1 MPKGTPLA
9 PEAKCVSFAE
19 LFAEGRDFKIPDYQR
34 AYAWEDGE
42 VKDLLEDIDRLAL
55 MREEDEDVSHVM
67 GMITC
72 HRSSDIRKPY
82 RVVDGQQRLTTLALI
97 HAELSRRTNAESF
110 IFTKNGNVRLIPQAL
125 DENFFYATL
134 RGKSGVFQ
142 TQGQRNYAAAAKAI
156 RNWVENNSRT
166 PEALK
171 SLVED
176 GLSLILFALRDEADV
191 ARVFEAINNRG
202 RKVTQ
207 LDLVKNHLIHLVH
220 IKKWQGNVQDVWSKI
235 AKHLANLDINDDE
248 ADRVL
253 RAVVTA
259 QFSPGKRKSDENDA
273 SIIAKKL
280 PVFTVAG
287 NDDREEFEK
296 FLGFVGSAFDTYSE
310 LLNAN
315 STSTPRSRAF
325 TYLRHHGTLTSV
337 LPIVLAHDYL
347 SVINEGA
354 VDAALLDAVE
364 KVNFRLYGLRGA
376 SKRVDSHDVKLANL
390 AYNYFNKKISSEQ
403 LKKDLISIVKL
414 EQPKPEQSIVRALT
428 LDDGDPFDF
437 YNQGM
442 RKWLRYFL
450 ARWEESLLTNQSFDF
465 GKLVGT
471 GSKSND
477 KLEVEHIWAQKQ
489 VDVTVREYNS
499 GQLIRRLG
507 NLMLMPKGMNIVL
520 SKHLP
525 EIKAEKISDMK
536 IIKLQQNV
544 DLDGFVRKA
553 KYFADHLEAGKAEPF
568 GELNKPQAKTIEK
581 CRNVVMTKVL
591 CDLREEEMIRFA
603 LGAWKLDGENV
614 VDRFIGVHSFA
625 HEGSTYRHDREGLST
640 KLKQNYLLVDASNSA
655 LGRRHKARVALLSV
669 G

>member
-1 MPKGTPLA
+1 MPKSTPLA
-9 PEAKCVSFAE
+9 PEAKCVTFAE
-19 LFAEGRDFKIPDYQR
+19 LFADGREFKIPDYQR

-55 MREEDEDVSHVM
+55 MREDDDGVSHVM

-72 HRSSDIRKPY
+72 HRSSDNRKPY

-97 HAELSRRTNAESF
+97 HAELSRRINSESF
-110 IFTKNGNVRLIPQAL
+110 LFTKNGNVRLIPQAL

-134 RGKSGVFQ
+134 RGKIGVFQ
-142 TQGQRNYAAAAKAI
+142 TQGQRNYAAAARTI
-156 RNWVENNSRT
+156 RQWIEDNSRA

-171 SLVED
+171 GLVEG
-176 GLSLILFALRDEADV
+176 GLSLILFTLRDEADV

-207 LDLVKNHLIHLVH
+207 LDLVKNHIIHLVH
-220 IKKWQGNVQDVWSKI
+220 IKRWQGNVQGVWSKI
-235 AKHLANLDINDDE
+235 SMHLAKLDINDDE

-259 QFSPGKRKSDENDA
+259 QFYPGKRKAGETDA
-273 SIIAKKL
+273 NIIARKL
-280 PVFTVAG
+280 PVFGKAG
-287 NDDREEFEK
+287 EGEREEFEK
-296 FLGFVGSAFDTYSE
+296 FLGFIGNAFDTYSE

-315 STSTPRSRAF
+315 STSTPRTRAL

-337 LPIVLAHDYL
+337 LPIVLAHEYL
-347 SVINEGA
+347 SACNEGA
-354 VDAALLDAVE
+354 GDATVLATVE

-390 AYNYFNKKISSEQ
+390 AYNYFNGDISPDM
-403 LKKDLISIVKL
+403 LKKELMALVKS
-414 EQPKPEQSIVRALT
+414 EQPKPEVNIVSALT
-428 LDDGDPFDF
+428 LDDGDTFDF

-465 GKLVGT
+465 GKLVGS
-471 GSKSND
+471 GPKSND

-489 VDVTVREYNS
+489 ADISVKEYNG

-507 NLMLMPKGMNIVL
+507 NLMLMPKGMNIVI

-544 DLDGFVRKA
+544 DLDNYVRKA
-553 KYFADHLEAGKAEPF
+553 KFFADYLEAEKAEAF
-568 GELNKPQAKTIEK
+568 GEVNKPQAKTIEK

-603 LGAWKLDGENV
+603 LDAWKLDGEELV
-614 VDRFIGVHSFA
+614 GRFIGVHSFA
-625 HEGSTYRHDREGLST
+625 YDGSTYRHDREGLST
-640 KLKQNYLLVDASNSA
+640 KLKQNYLLIDALSSA
-655 LGRRHKARVALLSV
+655 LARRHKARVALLLPR
-669 G
+669 